1 MLAVETAN
9 KLRADLLDS
18 AAAEE
23 ANDAARQDAARR
35 EQELSNRTLQLEKQL
50 EDAMQA
56 AHSTDSAHRFE
67 KDTLQ
72 QQKD

>member
-23 ANDAARQDAARR
+23 ASHADRQEAARR
-35 EQELSNRTLQLEKQL
+35 EQELSNRTLQLKKQL
-50 EDAMQA
+50 EDVMQA
-56 AHSTDSAHRFE
+56 AHSTDSAHRVE